1 LKELEVDKAERDRII
16 ESFEPIIELARKI
29 NFCED
34 YECIY
39 PDGMHRDARC
49 LVCGEKPS
57 EQELRDMDADNVA
70 KERRERYEGEY
81 GVGWKVFV
89 KVEDGLY
96 EGIYYLKNSYQ
107 QGQWYEDWQTGNILP
122 SRPCDIPNTTW
133 ALGYMAGYHIFAN
146 HKDAMAWAGAIRPC
160 VEIGSVVVAR
170 VHYQDVV
177 ASGWQSLGLVWVK
190 KDQWVYDLHP
200 VIVARRMKIVE
211 EVLEEEAVDVH

>member
-1 LKELEVDKAERDRII
+1 MCLDIVDETPR
-16 ESFEPIIELARKI
+16 
-29 NFCED
+29 
-34 YECIY
+34 
-39 PDGMHRDARC
+39 
-49 LVCGEKPS
+49 
-57 EQELRDMDADNVA
+57 Q
-70 KERRERYEGEY
+70 YEGEY